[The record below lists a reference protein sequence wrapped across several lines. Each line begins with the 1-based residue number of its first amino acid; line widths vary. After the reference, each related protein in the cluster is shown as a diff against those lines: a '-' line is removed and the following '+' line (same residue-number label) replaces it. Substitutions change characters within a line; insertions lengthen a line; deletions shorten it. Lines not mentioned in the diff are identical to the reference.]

1 MDMQKLLRQA
11 QEMQQKME
19 KEQAETIVEAS
30 VGGGLVKVKLD
41 GRKNLV
47 QVKIDPEAV
56 DMSDLS
62 MLEDLIVAAV
72 SEANRKMDDALREK
86 LGGMMSGMPKLF

>member
-19 KEQAETIVEAS
+19 KEQAETIVEAT
-30 VGGGLVKVKLD
+30 VGGGLVKVKLN
-41 GRKNLV
+41 GKKNLV

>member
-56 DMSDLS
+56 DLADLS

-72 SEANRKMDDALREK
+72 SEANRKMDDTLRDK

>member
-19 KEQAETIVEAS
+19 KEQAETIVEAT

-56 DMSDLS
+56 DLSDLS

-72 SEANRKMDDALREK
+72 SEANRKMDDTLREK

>member
-56 DMSDLS
+56 DLSDLS

-72 SEANRKMDDALREK
+72 SEANRKMDDTLRDK

>member
-1 MDMQKLLRQA
+1 MNVQKLLRQA
-11 QEMQQKME
+11 QEMQQKMQ
-19 KEQAETIVEAS
+19 KEQGDTFVEAA

-41 GRKNLV
+41 GHKNLV
-47 QVKIDPEAV
+47 KVHIDPEAI

-72 SEANRKMDDALREK
+72 NEGSRKMDDVLREK
-86 LGGMMSGMPKLF
+86 FGGMMSSLPNLF